1 MMFKGRDVVSI
12 LDFTQ
17 EDLMKIFRVAS
28 EMEAYVKTGV
38 DLLRDRI
45 LALLFFEP
53 STRTMFSFQTAMYRL
68 GGKCLVFSGVERT
81 SIAKGET
88 LGDTIRMMDGYAN
101 AIVIRH
107 KIEGAAKYAAE
118 IAEAP
123 VINAGDGSHHHPTQ
137 AMLDLYTIWK
147 ARGKVGGLKIG
158 VLGDLKYGRA
168 STSFIFGVSLFKPE
182 TLYLISPPEL
192 QVKPEVRD
200 KLDEMNINYVETTD
214 LINVIKELDVL
225 YVTRIQK
232 ERFPDLAEYQRVKGS
247 YQINK
252 QLLTGV
258 KDDLMILHPLPRVDE
273 ISPEVDETRYAYY
286 FEEARNAIPVRMA
299 LLKLILLGD

>member
-1 MMFKGRDVVSI
+1 MFKGKDIISI
-12 LDFTQ
+12 LDFTS
-17 EDLMKIFRVAS
+17 ESLYKVFDEAM
-28 EMEAYVKTGV
+28 EMERHVKSRVG
-38 DLLRDRI
+38 LLEDMI
-45 LALLFFEP
+45 LALVFFEP

-68 GGKCLVFSGVERT
+68 GGKCLNFSNVKGT

-88 LGDTIRMMDGYAN
+88 LHDTIKMLDNYSN

-107 KIEGAAKYAAE
+107 RIEGSAAYAAD

-137 AMLDLYTIWK
+137 AIIDLYTIWREK
-147 ARGKVGGLKIG
+147 RKLEGLNVG

-168 STSFIFGVSLFKPE
+168 STSFIYGISLFKPSKI
-182 TLYLISPPEL
+182 YLISPLEL
-192 QVKPEVRD
+192 RIKDEVRD
-200 KLDEMNINYVETTD
+200 TLNNMHINYIETSD
-214 LINVIKELDVL
+214 LNNVINDLDVL

-232 ERFPDLAEYQRVKGS
+232 ERFPDLAEYERVKGS

-252 QLLTGV
+252 ALLSDV
-258 KDDLMILHPLPRVDE
+258 KDGLMIMHPLPRVDE
-273 ISPEVDETRYAYY
+273 ISYEVDETPYAFY
-286 FEEARNAIPVRMA
+286 FKEAGNAVPVRMA